1 MLSCIVTVT
10 RKGQTTMNTSIQF
23 TRVNSDVNGN
33 PRYVCHFLTMA
44 PTYDA
49 AVKLANSIGG
59 RKYNNK
65 QYGGGLVFQSYSLN
79 HLIAHINRVAGT
91 VYLTYSMG

>member
-1 MLSCIVTVT
+1 
-10 RKGQTTMNTSIQF
+10 
-23 TRVNSDVNGN
+23 
-33 PRYVCHFLTMA
+33 MA

-65 QYGGGLVFQSYSLN
+65 QYGGGLVFQSYSLD
-79 HLIAHINRVAGT
+79 HLITHINRVAGT
-91 VYLTYSMG
+91 IYLTYSMG